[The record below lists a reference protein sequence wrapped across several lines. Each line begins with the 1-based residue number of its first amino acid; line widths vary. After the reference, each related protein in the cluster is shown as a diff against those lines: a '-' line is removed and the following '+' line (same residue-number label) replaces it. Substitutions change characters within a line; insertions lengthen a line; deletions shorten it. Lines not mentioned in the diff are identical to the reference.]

1 MGMAANPSKDYY
13 ATLGVPRNAKAD
25 AIRTAYRHLA
35 RKLHPD
41 VNPGDKAAEERF
53 KDVQEA
59 YDILSDEEKRGIYDR
74 YGFYSEQV
82 RQHAATGQGQGFGFD
97 GFDFSDLGR
106 QASGGANLSD
116 LFEGVFGGGR
126 GRSRGAPARQPGEDL
141 DYEMEIDFYGAI
153 RGTTERLRI
162 SRQVV
167 CAPCSGSG
175 NAQGEPPSVCK
186 TCGGTGQMQ
195 RRAAN
200 MVFNIPCQ
208 ECGQTGQVRTPCAQ
222 CAGDGRVPTTDTID
236 VHIPPGTRENARLRL
251 QGKGNAGILGGAAGD
266 LYIVV
271 HVGKHQFFSRDGFDI
286 RIEVPITPAEA
297 VLGGK
302 IEVPTIDGK
311 ALMRIPP
318 ATNSGKTFRM
328 RQRGVV
334 DPRSNKR
341 GDQFVRISIVVPNIP
356 DESTKDLMRRYAER
370 NPENPRDS
378 LVDAA

>member
-1 MGMAANPSKDYY
+1 MGMAANRSKDYY
-13 ATLGVPRNAKAD
+13 ATLGVPRSAKAD

-59 YDILSDEEKRGIYDR
+59 YDILGDKEKRGIYDR

-82 RQHAATGQGQGFGFD
+82 RQQAAGGQGQGFGFD

-106 QASGGANLSD
+106 QGSAGANLSD

-126 GRSRGAPARQPGEDL
+126 GRGRGAHSRRPGEDL
-141 DYEMEIDFYGAI
+141 EYEMDISFDGAI
-153 RGTTERLRI
+153 RGTTERLKI
-162 SRQVV
+162 SRQAP
-167 CAPCSGSG
+167 CPPCSGSG
-175 NAQGEPPSVCK
+175 NAQGEAPRVCK
-186 TCGGTGQMQ
+186 TCGGTGQSQ
-195 RRAAN
+195 RMAAN
-200 MVFNIPCQ
+200 MRFSVPCPA
-208 ECGQTGQVRTPCAQ
+208 CGQTGQVRTPCPQ
-222 CAGDGRVPTTDTID
+222 CAGEGRASATDTID
-236 VHIPPGTRENARLRL
+236 VRIPPGTGENARLRL

-266 LYIVV
+266 LYIIV
-271 HVGKHQFFSRDGFDI
+271 HVGKHPFFKRDGFDV

-297 VLGGK
+297 VLGAK
-302 IEVPTIDGK
+302 IEVPTIDGT

-318 ATNSGKTFRM
+318 ATSSGKTFRV
-328 RQRGVV
+328 RGRGVT

-341 GDQFVRISIVVPNIP
+341 GDQFVRISIVVPKIP

-378 LVDAA
+378 LADLG

>member
-1 MGMAANPSKDYY
+1 MGMAANRSKDYY

-74 YGFYSEQV
+74 YGFYSEQA
-82 RQHAATGQGQGFGFD
+82 RQQASAGQGHGFGFD

-106 QASGGANLSD
+106 QAAGTNLGD
-116 LFEGVFGGGR
+116 LFEGMFGGGR
-126 GRSRGAPARQPGEDL
+126 GRGRGQATRRQGEDL
-141 DYEMEIDFYGAI
+141 EYEMEIGFDEAI
-153 RGTTERLRI
+153 RGTTERLKI
-162 SRQVV
+162 SRQAP

-175 NAQGEPPSVCK
+175 NARGEPPSVCK
-186 TCGGTGQMQ
+186 ACGGSGQLQ
-195 RRAAN
+195 RMAGN
-200 MVFNIPCQ
+200 MRFSVPCA
-208 ECGQTGQVRTPCAQ
+208 ECGQTGQTRTPCPQ
-222 CAGDGRVPTTDTID
+222 CAGEGRVLATNTID
-236 VHIPPGTRENARLRL
+236 VRIPPGTRENARLRL
-251 QGKGNAGILGGAAGD
+251 QGKGNAGILAGPAGD
-266 LYIVV
+266 LYILV
-271 HVGKHQFFSRDGFDI
+271 HVGKHPFFERDNFDI

-297 VLGGK
+297 VLGAK
-302 IEVPTIDGK
+302 IEVPTIDGT

-318 ATNSGKTFRM
+318 ATSSGKTFRM
-328 RQRGVV
+328 RGRGVI
-334 DPRSNKR
+334 DPRSDKR
-341 GDQFVRISIVVPNIP
+341 GDQFVRISIVVPKVP

-378 LVDAA
+378 LGV

>member
-1 MGMAANPSKDYY
+1 MGMAANRSKDYY

-74 YGFYSEQV
+74 YGFYSEQA
-82 RQHAATGQGQGFGFD
+82 RQQASAGQGHGFGFD

-106 QASGGANLSD
+106 QAAGTNLGD
-116 LFEGVFGGGR
+116 LFEGMFGGR
-126 GRSRGAPARQPGEDL
+126 GHGRGQATRRQGEDL
-141 DYEMEIDFYGAI
+141 EYEMEVGFDGAI
-153 RGTTERLRI
+153 RGATERLKI
-162 SRQVV
+162 SRQVP

-175 NAQGEPPSVCK
+175 NAKGEPPSVCK
-186 TCGGTGQMQ
+186 ACGGSGQSQ
-195 RRAAN
+195 RMAGN
-200 MVFNIPCQ
+200 MRFSVPCA
-208 ECGQTGQVRTPCAQ
+208 ECGQTGQARTPCPQ
-222 CAGDGRVPTTDTID
+222 CAGEGRVLATNTID
-236 VHIPPGTRENARLRL
+236 VRIPPGTRENARLRL
-251 QGKGNAGILGGAAGD
+251 QGKGNAGILGGPAGD
-266 LYIVV
+266 LYILV
-271 HVGKHQFFSRDGFDI
+271 HVGKHPFFERDNFDI

-297 VLGGK
+297 VLGAK
-302 IEVPTIDGK
+302 IEVPTIDGT

-318 ATNSGKTFRM
+318 ATSSGKTFRM
-328 RQRGVV
+328 RGRGVT
-334 DPRSNKR
+334 DPRSDKR
-341 GDQFVRISIVVPNIP
+341 GDQFVRISIVVPKVP

-378 LVDAA
+378 LGV